1 MKFSTLNGMLEKDSF
16 SHSLPW
22 VSCDQQTN
30 MYYNMDGTCGFIL
43 ELSPIPFAGER
54 VIEIIHSILSVKWPK
69 KSLLQFI
76 VYADPYQTPILKGYN
91 SLRDEAIKK
100 HPEDR
105 KFLKQ
110 LKKWSR
116 GYCDYLFEHRNKGI
130 SSEIP
135 VPFRNFRTFM
145 TAKCPCSIKEFENE
159 TGVCLEMKSMR
170 DICQGS
176 LKTSSVSSVNVS
188 PKILI
193 HWMHRVLNPDHEFLN
208 DFYYN
213 DNCEIR
219 SQIIESDTIIKRT
232 RKKMV
237 VDKWNVKTYTPQF
250 YSEYPSAYD
259 SNLLLGDLGISN
271 LSQIICPFM
280 YTLNISMEN
289 SGKEIDR
296 KASIVMSQQGLSSTC
311 LKLNSKKNEFMKAQ
325 KLKNDGEIFIKAS
338 MSLAIFEKDNH
349 RLTQADSAI
358 KAIWQKSKYKLQ
370 EEMGYHVP
378 LFISMLPFGLYEVG
392 IKSLGRMR
400 SIPAETIG
408 TIAPIQGDWSGTKTP
423 SMLFLSRRGQV
434 TSLDFF
440 DSSTNYNALIAA
452 QSGSGKSFCCNYIV
466 MNYLSIGSQVF
477 IIDVGGSYKKLCNHL
492 GGQYIQF
499 DNKTPFSLNIFAN
512 ITYEMI
518 NDDYHSNERDTTLG
532 LCVNLLS
539 QMANPSSRT
548 SDYESQLI
556 TGVLMDAYKALKPGQ
571 SLIKPIDTII
581 DILELKQKAYDEQGI
596 NDRRPSDLAVKLT
609 RYKSDQ
615 PSGKWFVGPLNIE
628 FNKNLIILEL
638 EELNTNKPLRE
649 VVLLLLMSIIDQ
661 KLYFGNRSIR
671 RLIIVDEAWD
681 LLKGANTAGFINT
694 GYRRARKYNGSYITI
709 TQSLNDFNSDENKDV
724 GKAILTNSAI
734 KILLGQNKDDITR
747 AIEDKQIVLN
757 DFQKNMLESVH
768 TVPGLYSEMFIVTNE
783 YFTLCRLFVDKIT
796 QVMFS
801 TSPELVQFMEDETS
815 KGMNFINA
823 AKKAVEC
830 GMV

>member
-1 MKFSTLNGMLEKDSF
+1 MIEKDSF

-22 VSCDQQTN
+22 VAYNDN
-30 MYYNMDGTCGFIL
+30 NDLYYNADGTCGFML

-54 VIEIIHSILSVKWPK
+54 VIEIIHSIMSVKWPK

-91 SLRDEAIKK
+91 DLRDEAVKR
-100 HPEDR
+100 HPENR

-110 LKKWSR
+110 LNEWSK
-116 GYCDYLFEHRNKGI
+116 GYCDYLLEHRNKGI

-135 VPFRNFRTFM
+135 VPFRNFRTFL
-145 TAKCPCSIKEFENE
+145 TAKCPCSVKEFENE
-159 TGVCLEMKSMR
+159 NGVCLEIKSMR

-176 LKTSSVSSVNVS
+176 LKTSNVPSVNLS
-188 PKILI
+188 PKFLI
-193 HWMHRVLNPDHEFLN
+193 HWMHRVLNPDHNFLE

-213 DNCEIR
+213 PNCEIR
-219 SQIIESDTIIKRT
+219 SQIIESDTIIKRA
-232 RKKMV
+232 RKKLI
-237 VDKWNVKTYTPQF
+237 VDKWNIKTYTPQF

-259 SNLLLGDLGISN
+259 TNLLLGDLGIGN

-289 SGKEIDR
+289 RGKEIDR
-296 KASIVMSQQGLSSTC
+296 KSSIVMSQQGLSSTC

-325 KLKNDGEIFIKAS
+325 KLKNDGEVFIRAS
-338 MSLAIFEKDNH
+338 MTLAIFEKDNS
-349 RLTQADSAI
+349 RLTQADSTI
-358 KAIWQKSKYKLQ
+358 KSIWQKSKYKLQ

-392 IKSLGRMR
+392 MKSLGRMR

-423 SMLFLSRRGQV
+423 ALLFLSRRGQV

-440 DSSTNYNALIAA
+440 DSPTNYNALIVA

-466 MNYLSIGSQVF
+466 MNYLSTGGQVF
-477 IIDVGGSYKKLCNHL
+477 IIDVGGSYKKLCNRL
-492 GGQYIQF
+492 DGQYIQF
-499 DNKTPFSLNIFAN
+499 DNRKPFSLNMFAN
-512 ITYEMI
+512 ISYEMI
-518 NDDYHSNERDTTLG
+518 NEDYHSNERDTTLG

-539 QMANPSSRT
+539 QMANPSTRT
-548 SDYESQLI
+548 SDYENQLI
-556 TGVLMDAYKALKPGQ
+556 TTVLMEAYKCLKPGQ
-571 SLIKPIDTII
+571 TLIKPVDTII
-581 DILELKQKAYDEQGI
+581 RILELKQKAYDEQGI
-596 NDRRPSDLAVKLT
+596 NDRRPSDLAIKLT

-615 PSGKWFVGPLNIE
+615 PSGKWFVGSPNIE

-649 VVLLLLMSIIDQ
+649 VVLLLLMFIIDN
-661 KLYFGNRSIR
+661 KMYFGNRSIKK
-671 RLIIVDEAWD
+671 LVIVDEAWD
-681 LLKGANTAGFINT
+681 LLSGANTAEFINT
-694 GYRRARKYNGSYITI
+694 GYRRARKYFGSYITI
-709 TQSLNDFNSDENKDV
+709 TQSLNDFNTDQNRDV
-724 GKAILTNSAI
+724 GSAILSNSAI

-747 AIEDKQIVLN
+747 AIENKQIVLN

-796 QVMFS
+796 QVLFS
-801 TSPELVQFMEDETS
+801 TSPELVQFMEDETE
-815 KGMNFINA
+815 KGLNFIEA
-823 AKKAVEC
+823 AKKAVER